1 VPLTPLRAL
10 AAGASMLV
18 VAGGVMAGGAAA
30 GIIHLHR
37 ASPRPVPVA
46 TSSRVAPAATT
57 TTAPPTTAPLTTAP
71 PTTAPPT
78 TVPAG
83 PVIPAMTEVAT
94 LTGAAPGS
102 ATPGGPVVQTVPG
115 SWYGIGSVLPVIGTT
130 PGWLDV
136 RLAQRPDG
144 STAWIPAT
152 DATLSTTPDAI
163 VVDLSTERLSL
174 YRSGQLVLSFPAG
187 IGAPDDPTPPG
198 NYFLTFYAEPPDAGY
213 GPFVLVTS
221 DHSDAITDWDGSGD
235 AIIAIHGPIDDEADA
250 EIGTTG
256 AAISHGCI
264 RLHDADLAQ
273 LSGIPAGTPIDIV
286 P

>member
-1 VPLTPLRAL
+1 VRLTRVRVL
-10 AAGASMLV
+10 AAGTSMLL
-18 VAGGVMAGGAAA
+18 VAGGALAWGAAA
-30 GIIHLHR
+30 GVVQLGS
-37 ASPRPVPVA
+37 ATPRPVPVA
-46 TSSRVAPAATT
+46 TSSRVALPPTTTT
-57 TTAPPTTAPLTTAP
+57 TTAPPTTV
-71 PTTAPPT
+71 PTVPVP
-78 TVPAG
+78 PAG
-83 PVIPAMTEVAT
+83 PVVPTATEVAT
-94 LTGAAPGS
+94 LAGAAPGS
-102 ATPGGPVVQTVPG
+102 ATPGGPAVQTVPA
-115 SWYGIGSVLPVIGTT
+115 SWYGIVSALPVMGTA

-144 STAWIPAT
+144 STAWIPAA

-163 VVDLSTERLSL
+163 VVDLATERLSL

-235 AIIAIHGPIDDEADA
+235 AIIAIHGPIDAEADA

-256 AAISHGCI
+256 AAISHGCV
-264 RLHDADLAQ
+264 RLHDTDLAQ
-273 LSGIPAGTPIDIV
+273 LNGIPAGTPIDIIA
-286 P
+286 